1 MQHFFVRPLPAEPKE
16 IRVSGGDYNH
26 IKNVLRMKK
35 GEKAVLSDEN
45 GGVYLCALVG
55 FTESE
60 AVFEVT
66 EPARENELRTPVTL
80 YQGLPK
86 ADKLEQIIQKAVE
99 LGASRIVPVE
109 MKRSVVKSD
118 PKKAEAKTRRRQ
130 SIAEAAAKQSG
141 RAVIPEVSEPVS
153 FAEALADAAGTQ
165 IMLPYES
172 AEGIASLYGFLDRI
186 ETGKGISV
194 FIGPEG
200 GFDPAE
206 IQEAQRA
213 GAVIVSLGK
222 RILRTE
228 TAALAALSVLMTKLE
243 LLET

>member
-1 MQHFFVRPLPAEPKE
+1 MQHFFVEPIPAEPKE
-16 IRVSGGDYNH
+16 IRVFGGDFNH

-35 GEKAVLSDEN
+35 GEKAVLSDEC
-45 GGVYLCALVG
+45 GGVYLCALAG
-55 FTESE
+55 FTENE
-60 AVFEVT
+60 AVFEVM

-99 LGASRIVPVE
+99 LGAYRIVPVE

-130 SIAEAAAKQSG
+130 TIAEAAAKQSG
-141 RAVIPEVSEPVS
+141 RAVIPQVSEPVS

-172 AEGIASLYGFLDRI
+172 AEGIASLYGFLDSI

-228 TAALAALSVLMTKLE
+228 TAALTALSVLMTKLE
-243 LLET
+243 LLEA